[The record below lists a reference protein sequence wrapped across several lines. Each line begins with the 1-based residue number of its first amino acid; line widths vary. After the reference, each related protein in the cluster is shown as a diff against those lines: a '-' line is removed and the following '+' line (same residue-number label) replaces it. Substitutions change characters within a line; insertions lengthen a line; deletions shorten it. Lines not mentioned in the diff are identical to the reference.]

1 MLEFF
6 FGGNCII
13 FLVRLYSIVLFLNL
27 VQKIMTLI
35 VSQISKLTQTMTRTE
50 AIYMT
55 ENNIKGFRKS
65 YEQ

>member
-1 MLEFF
+1 
-6 FGGNCII
+6 
-13 FLVRLYSIVLFLNL
+13 
-27 VQKIMTLI
+27 MTLI